1 VSGLPTH
8 HFGWAQ
14 FRALGASAPDIC
26 AVACGVTD
34 AWCDM
39 YDGGHGV
46 WDYLAS
52 VLILQE
58 AGGVAADVHGRELCV
73 LDHGA
78 RRAPVVAATP
88 ELLEAVLTERL
99 RP

>member
-1 VSGLPTH
+1 MPARH
-8 HFGWAQ
+8 YGWMQ

-39 YDGGHGV
+39 IDNGHGV

-52 VLILQE
+52 VLVLEE
-58 AGGVAADVHGRELCV
+58 AGGVSAEVFGRELCV
-73 LDHGA
+73 LDPAA
-78 RRAPVVAATP
+78 RRSPVVAATP
-88 ELLEAVLTERL
+88 DLLDAVLSFR
-99 RP
+99 RA

>member
-1 VSGLPTH
+1 M
-8 HFGWAQ
+8 Q

-39 YDGGHGV
+39 VDDGHGV

-52 VLILQE
+52 VLILEE
-58 AGGVAADVHGRELCV
+58 AGGVAAEVFGRELCV
-73 LDHGA
+73 LDHAARRSPVGGGDARAARRGA
-78 RRAPVVAATP
+78 RHR
-88 ELLEAVLTERL
+88 R
-99 RP
+99 RDR